1 MVELKFVG
9 KPEEIRAEVMQF
21 FQWNVVGASH
31 AQQPMPLDEA
41 PKPKKVEQVEKP
53 SPKTEQTP
61 PAAEPK
67 AEKPAAQ
74 ATTTDIPAVPK
85 IDPLFA
91 QMQTSLAT
99 LMKAKGRDAV
109 LNLFKQHGVTRGSEI
124 KPEDYQRVIT
134 TIAALVA

>member
-1 MVELKFVG
+1 MVEIKFVG

-21 FQWNVVGASH
+21 FQWNVVGATQSQ
-31 AQQPMPLDEA
+31 APMDEA
-41 PKPKKVEQVEKP
+41 PKPKKVEKVEKP
-53 SPKTEQTP
+53 SPKTEQAP
-61 PAAEPK
+61 SAAEPK

-74 ATTTDIPAVPK
+74 ATTDTPVVPK

-91 QMQTSLAT
+91 QMQSSLAT

-124 KPEDYQRVIT
+124 KPEDYQKVIDLIT
-134 TIAALVA
+134 VLVA